1 MAPPGSYITSTS
13 IMSAHTEM
21 GVVIKSI
28 VIAGLDPTARQRF
41 QKKPC
46 KGAIQSISRCWMPG
60 SSLGMTARVMKGN
73 NK

>member
-28 VIAGLDPTARQRF
+28 VIAGLDP
-41 QKKPC
+41 
-46 KGAIQSISRCWMPG
+46 AIQSISRCWMPG